1 MNVMIRLIRFL
12 RNFPWKQTHLVVLG
26 FLIWIV
32 IVPFL
37 EREER
42 DKEVSDL
49 TERNVA
55 PPDEL
60 AGLG

>member
-32 IVPFL
+32 TAPFL
-37 EREER
+37 EKEERNEEETAFKRRER
-42 DKEVSDL
+42 DKHDSME
-49 TERNVA
+49 
-55 PPDEL
+55 
-60 AGLG
+60 